1 MRKERQ
7 KETRERQD
15 RVGEGEAGIDNRREA
30 EPLKHSGDT
39 ETDRE
44 LWRYSFTSE
53 HLLCVRSCTL
63 WRQAC

>member
-15 RVGEGEAGIDNRREA
+15 KVGEGEAEIDNRRREA

-39 ETDRE
+39 RDRQRIME
-44 LWRYSFTSE
+44 IFI
-53 HLLCVRSCTL
+53 HL
-63 WRQAC
+63 